1 MPVDRDRLIMLVMVG
16 RSVDLICLSRVVGI
30 GSRSQDESGEFDM
43 SVETSSI
50 VAG

>member
-16 RSVDLICLSRVVGI
+16 KSVDLICFNRVVI
-30 GSRSQDESGEFDM
+30 GSRSQYEPGEFDM